1 MPELRKDPI
10 TGRWVVVTV
19 EDPFLPQDFNP
30 ELLIWKGPEGCPF
43 CYGNENF
50 TPIEIEAVSDIVRQ
64 PNTPGWKVRVIPN
77 KFAALRIEG
86 ELNKRAMGMYD
97 LSHGIGAHE
106 VIVETPEHTKQ
117 LEDLPDADVEAVLKV
132 YRSRSLDLRKDK
144 RFKYLMIF
152 KNFGAAAG
160 ATQEHS
166 HSQLVAL
173 PMVPKS
179 VKEEVKGAQAFYEYR
194 ERCIFC
200 DMLAYEEENAKERVV
215 AENEHFVA
223 FCPLSSRFSFEI
235 WIVPRDHCGDF
246 GDMAPQ
252 QTIFLAKILKDMLN
266 RLKKVLGQRS
276 YNYLIHSSPVNS
288 DPSPAYHW
296 HLEIMP
302 KLSRVAGFEWGSGFY
317 VVNTPPEL
325 AAKCLRES
333 AI

>member
-1 MPELRKDPI
+1 L
-10 TGRWVVVTV
+10 V
-19 EDPFLPQDFNP
+19 
-30 ELLIWKGPEGCPF
+30 WKGAEGCPF

-50 TPIEIEAVSDIVRQ
+50 TPIEIEAISDIKRQ

-106 VIVETPEHTKQ
+106 VIVETQEHTKQ
-117 LEDLPDADVEAVLKV
+117 LEDLPDTDVESVLKV

-166 HSQLVAL
+166 HSQLIAL
-173 PMVPKS
+173 PMVPKN

-200 DMLAYEEENAKERVV
+200 DMLAYEEENTKERIV

-223 FCPLSSRFSFEI
+223 FCPLSSRFSFET
-235 WIVPRDHCGDF
+235 WIVPRDHCPDF

-252 QTIFLAKILKDMLN
+252 HTIFMAKILKETLN
-266 RLKKVLGQRS
+266 RLKKVLGQHA
-276 YNYLIHSSPVNS
+276 YNYLIHSSPVNI

-302 KLSRVAGFEWGSGFY
+302 KLSRIAGFEWGSGFY

-325 AAKCLRES
+325 AAKLLKEA

>member
-19 EDPFLPQDFNP
+19 EEPYLPEDFNLEP
-30 ELLIWKGPEGCPF
+30 LVWKGPQGCPF

-50 TPIEIEAVSDIVRQ
+50 TPVEIEAVSDIVRA

-106 VIVETPEHTKQ
+106 VIVETSDHYKQ
-117 LEDLPDADVEAVLKV
+117 LEDLPEKDIEEVLKV

-152 KNFGAAAG
+152 KNFGFAAG

-179 VKEEVKGAQAFYEYR
+179 AKEEVKGAQAFYEYR

-215 AENEHFVA
+215 AENEHFIA
-223 FCPLSSRFSFEI
+223 FCPLSSRFSFET

-252 QTIFLAKILKDMLN
+252 QAIFMAKILKDVLT
-266 RLKKVLGQRS
+266 RLKKVLGQHA

-288 DPSPAYHW
+288 EPSPAYHW

-302 KLSRVAGFEWGSGFY
+302 KLSRIAGFEWGSGFY

-325 AAKCLRES
+325 AAKYLKEA